1 MFNTAFSL
9 DIYPG
14 NLQAPCGFDKFS
26 YSWRSRL
33 GTVFHESHGKHYT
46 NGGYKK
52 DDVIG
57 CLIHLP
63 STVGPFTPIENQASK
78 SSTPQLM
85 NTFSPM
91 MDDVHS
97 SISGTLN
104 STDSRKC
111 NNNSHAP
118 TFLPETYKDRVSD
131 LIDLPNYVFKKI
143 NFESFVGVC
152 GEFTLSRNRVAECN
166 PIYLS
171 SYRHRQRKL

>member
-1 MFNTAFSL
+1 MLNTAFSL

-111 NNNSHAP
+111 NNNSPAP
-118 TFLPETYKDRVSD
+118 TFLPETYKDREFVHVYNIKSKTFEVQNENSKYNNNNNNNNSEFVSNSIVD
-131 LIDLPNYVFKKI
+131 SIWKF
-143 NFESFVGVC
+143 
-152 GEFTLSRNRVAECN
+152 
-166 PIYLS
+166 
-171 SYRHRQRKL
+171 